1 MKNWGNTCKG
11 IPPAACAPGRI
22 LTGGAGKDNR
32 KCIAATSA
40 EDGIFMTIF
49 ADQDPLQGI
58 CNSNSLSRLT

>member
-1 MKNWGNTCKG
+1 MKNCGNTCKG
-11 IPPAACAPGRI
+11 IPTAACASGRI

-40 EDGIFMTIF
+40 EDGIFLTIF

-58 CNSNSLSRLT
+58 YNSNSLSQLT